1 MIKFAWLFLPLIA
14 CQPSDDGGFGG
25 GGSNNTPTDGN
36 NDTSDGNSDLP
47 DGWPAPQ
54 DTNGPSLRNFIVI
67 HDTYPNIGD
76 VLEANVEFWD
86 AQSNVE
92 GGGEINLILNG
103 GDWSNAT
110 AKAIIGGTDG
120 TAWVDGE
127 KIWFV
132 VGNVWDWESYVI
144 DLMVTDK
151 QGNRSNVVQANA
163 DP

>member
-1 MIKFAWLFLPLIA
+1 MIKFAWLFLPLVA
-14 CQPSDDGGFGG
+14 CQPSDDDGFGG
-25 GGSNNTPTDGN
+25 SGNQNTPTDGN
-36 NDTSDGNSDLP
+36 KDTGDETSDLP

-54 DTNGPSLRNFIVI
+54 DSDGPSLRNFIAI

-86 AQSNVE
+86 AQNNVD
-92 GGGEINLILNG
+92 GGGKINLTLNG

-110 AKAIIGGTDG
+110 ASAIIGGTDG
-120 TAWVDGE
+120 TAWIDGD

-132 VGNVWDWESYVI
+132 VANVWDWESYVI